1 MITTLL
7 SGIWKSTE
15 MYLFSF
21 PVQIDKETRYCY
33 GRESEEN
40 VIQTLQEKLEKVK
53 DFRPIDDVFFEVLA
67 QNIDVCQEILRVI
80 LEDTELIVNSVITQ
94 SSERNLYGR
103 SVRLDALCTLGNGTK
118 CNIEVQRSNNDN
130 HLKRARFN
138 ASMIT
143 IKDSNPGETFNEV
156 IELYIVYISEFDFL
170 KGGKT
175 IYHAEKI
182 LRETGETVDDGLHE
196 IYVNTVID
204 DGTDIA
210 DLMACFMKKEVKNPK
225 FPKLSAEVT
234 RLKETEGGAQAVC
247 EVMERY
253 EKLAVSKALQTE
265 KIGKVIRMIEKGYS
279 KADILDIGYTEDE
292 YSEAEKQMLQL
303 V

>member
-1 MITTLL
+1 MH
-7 SGIWKSTE
+7 
-15 MYLFSF
+15 
-21 PVQIDKETRYCY
+21 
-33 GRESEEN
+33 
-40 VIQTLQEKLEKVK
+40 TLQEKLEKVK
-53 DFRPIDDVFFEVLA
+53 DLRPIDDVFFEVLA
-67 QNIDVCQEILRVI
+67 QNVGVCQEILRVI
-80 LEDTELIVNSVITQ
+80 LEDDDLIVNSVITQ

-143 IKDSNPGETFNEV
+143 VKDSNPGETFNEV

-175 IYHAEKI
+175 IYHVEKV
-182 LRETGETVDDGLHE
+182 LRETGEPVDDGLHE
-196 IYVNTVID
+196 IFVNTVID
-204 DGTDIA
+204 DGTEIS
-210 DLMACFMKKEVKNPK
+210 DLMACFMKKEVKDPK

-265 KIGKVIRMIEKGYS
+265 KNEKIIRMIEKGYS

-292 YSEAEKQMLQL
+292 FSEAENQMLQL